1 MRDLVESFAAAVG
14 TAAGK
19 LAAGKSVA
27 AAVTA
32 AVTAAAALAD
42 ALHFQLRLHKNR
54 KTYLPHQSY
63 FSNLYKI
70 LKPSITHST
79 ISFIE

>member
-1 MRDLVESFAAAVG
+1 MRDLVESLAAAVG

-27 AAVTA
+27 AV
-32 AVTAAAALAD
+32 VTAAAALAD